1 MAGVTTGRPPT
12 MMATMSLF
20 QKPSENPAAPIKRFQ
35 LRKRDCATVNPLAVL
50 NKPPADDEES
60 ESDEKLSVAAEAQR
74 VMLAVHCEQLADE
87 VLLKLGAGHTE
98 SVYHNALK
106 AAMQIARLQY
116 ESERDLPISYEG
128 FYVGTVRA
136 DLIVEKRLVIELKA
150 ATSGGDA
157 LLSDAEAQCRRYMS
171 ETRIPNGL
179 VIVFP
184 KRPGK
189 PVQVRHI

>member
-1 MAGVTTGRPPT
+1 MLTV
-12 MMATMSLF
+12 S
-20 QKPSENPAAPIKRFQ
+20 KKFQ
-35 LRKRDCATVNPLAVL
+35 LRKPVMTVNPLAVL
-50 NKPPADDEES
+50 AAEEEDDEFSFSPS
-60 ESDEKLSVAAEAQR
+60 EPSSHLGVQCER
-74 VMLAVHCEQLADE
+74 LAND

-106 AAMQIARLQY
+106 AAMQIAHLQY

-150 ATSGGDA
+150 ATGSGDA

-179 VIVFP
+179 VVIFP
-184 KRPGK
+184 KRTGK

>member
-1 MAGVTTGRPPT
+1 MLTASR
-12 MMATMSLF
+12 
-20 QKPSENPAAPIKRFQ
+20 KFQ
-35 LRKRDCATVNPLAVL
+35 LRKPSSEMTTMNPLATV
-50 NKPPADDEES
+50 KRIVEEEDDEFSFAES
-60 ESDEKLSVAAEAQR
+60 SDLETQCER
-74 VMLAVHCEQLADE
+74 LAND

-150 ATSGGDA
+150 ALGSGDV
-157 LLSDAEAQCRRYMS
+157 LLSDTEAQCRRYMS
-171 ETRIPNGL
+171 ETRIPSGL
-179 VIVFP
+179 IIVFP
-184 KRPGK
+184 KRHGK
-189 PVQVRHI
+189 PLQVRHI

>member
-1 MAGVTTGRPPT
+1 
-12 MMATMSLF
+12 MMLAS
-20 QKPSENPAAPIKRFQ
+20 KKFQ
-35 LRKRDCATVNPLAVL
+35 LRKSDVMTLNPLSSLKRAQ
-50 NKPPADDEES
+50 EEECES
-60 ESDEKLSVAAEAQR
+60 ECESEPECETDIGTQCES
-74 VMLAVHCEQLADE
+74 LAND

-128 FYVGTVRA
+128 FYVGTVRS

-150 ATSGGDA
+150 ATGSGDA

-184 KRPGK
+184 KRHGRPL
-189 PVQVRHI
+189 QVRHI

>member
-1 MAGVTTGRPPT
+1 MLTASR
-12 MMATMSLF
+12 
-20 QKPSENPAAPIKRFQ
+20 KFQ
-35 LRKRDCATVNPLAVL
+35 LRKPSSEMTTVNPLATVKRIVEEEEE
-50 NKPPADDEES
+50 NEEDEFS
-60 ESDEKLSVAAEAQR
+60 SSSSGLGAQCER
-74 VMLAVHCEQLADE
+74 LAND

-150 ATSGGDA
+150 ATGSGDA

-171 ETRIPNGL
+171 ETRIPSGL

-184 KRPGK
+184 KRHGK
-189 PVQVRHI
+189 PLQVRHI

>member
-1 MAGVTTGRPPT
+1 MSTT
-12 MMATMSLF
+12 
-20 QKPSENPAAPIKRFQ
+20 KKFQ
-35 LRKRDCATVNPLAVL
+35 LRKATTVVNPLHTVL
-50 NKPPADDEES
+50 AHEEDDEFAFS
-60 ESDEKLSVAAEAQR
+60 EARGDSPQPSSDLGTQCEH
-74 VMLAVHCEQLADE
+74 LAND

-136 DLIVEKRLVIELKA
+136 DLIVEKKLVIELKA
-150 ATSGGDA
+150 ATGSGDA

-171 ETRIPNGL
+171 ETHIPTGL

-184 KRPGK
+184 KRHGK
-189 PVQVRHI
+189 PLQVRHI

>member
-1 MAGVTTGRPPT
+1 MSTT
-12 MMATMSLF
+12 
-20 QKPSENPAAPIKRFQ
+20 KKFQ
-35 LRKRDCATVNPLAVL
+35 LRKPSSEIITVNPLATAKRVVEEEQEEQEEE
-50 NKPPADDEES
+50 DDEFSFVES
-60 ESDEKLSVAAEAQR
+60 SSIGTQCEH
-74 VMLAVHCEQLADE
+74 LAND

-106 AAMQIARLQY
+106 VAMQIARLQY

-150 ATSGGDA
+150 ATGSGDA

-171 ETRIPNGL
+171 ETHIPTGL

-184 KRPGK
+184 KRHGK
-189 PVQVRHI
+189 PLQVRHI

>member
-1 MAGVTTGRPPT
+1 
-12 MMATMSLF
+12 MSTASR
-20 QKPSENPAAPIKRFQ
+20 KFQ
-35 LRKRDCATVNPLAVL
+35 LRKPSSEMMTVNPLATAKRL
-50 NKPPADDEES
+50 AEEEEEDDEFSFVES
-60 ESDEKLSVAAEAQR
+60 SDLGAQCER
-74 VMLAVHCEQLADE
+74 LAND

-150 ATSGGDA
+150 ATGSGDA

-171 ETRIPNGL
+171 ETRIPTGL

-184 KRPGK
+184 KRHGK
-189 PVQVRHI
+189 PLQVRHI

>member
-1 MAGVTTGRPPT
+1 
-12 MMATMSLF
+12 MSTS
-20 QKPSENPAAPIKRFQ
+20 KKFQ
-35 LRKRDCATVNPLAVL
+35 LRKATTVVNPLHT
-50 NKPPADDEES
+50 
-60 ESDEKLSVAAEAQR
+60 
-74 VMLAVHCEQLADE
+74 MLAHEEEDEFAFNPAQPSSDLGTQCEHLAND

-150 ATSGGDA
+150 ATGSGDA

-171 ETRIPNGL
+171 ETHIPTGL

-184 KRPGK
+184 KRHGK
-189 PVQVRHI
+189 PLQVRHI

>member
-1 MAGVTTGRPPT
+1 MA
-12 MMATMSLF
+12 LF

-60 ESDEKLSVAAEAQR
+60 DDELSVAAEVCGSGAG
-74 VMLAVHCEQLADE
+74 LATQCEQLANE

-150 ATSGGDA
+150 ATGGGDT

-184 KRPGK
+184 KRAGK

>member
-1 MAGVTTGRPPT
+1 
-12 MMATMSLF
+12 MMATMALF

-35 LRKRDCATVNPLAVL
+35 LRKRYCATVNPLAVL

-60 ESDEKLSVAAEAQR
+60 DDELSVAAEALR
-74 VMLAVHCEQLADE
+74 VVLAVHCEQLANE

-150 ATSGGDA
+150 ATGGGDT

-184 KRPGK
+184 KRAGK